1 MEAQLSALRQ
11 LLIQAREVLTGP
23 DVTLPEGRLDRAHE
37 LLDTAIALN
46 EDLLCADNPA
56 AQLGSKGG
64 KKTAV
69 RGPEY
74 FKKIAGMRK
83 ARKGGRPRKNQ
94 G

>member
-11 LLIQAREVLTGP
+11 LLIQTREVLSAPGL
-23 DVTLPEGRLDRAHE
+23 TLPEGRLERAHE

-46 EDLLCADNPA
+46 EDVLYADNPA
-56 AQLGSKGG
+56 AQLGAKGG
-64 KKTAV
+64 KKTAS

-83 ARKGGRPRKNQ
+83 ARKGGRPPKS
-94 G
+94 